1 MFFSSPWKPLPIP
14 YNLYMRQVVFA
25 SLQQLKKDTCF
36 QMLTL
41 DFLQGFYLVTRLLA
55 IIVDFHF
62 STQHHFSHV
71 IEASH

>member
-1 MFFSSPWKPLPIP
+1 
-14 YNLYMRQVVFA
+14 
-25 SLQQLKKDTCF
+25 
-36 QMLTL
+36 MLTL